1 MEEMNVKNLEILSNE
16 IQEQISKL
24 KKDEG
29 DIGKLLSLSSSF
41 QEALIIFKYQLSQNI
56 SLNENELVEQVEKN
70 QTNLI
75 DAIEK
80 EEFDEIVETKA
91 EEIQLKKKS
100 EEEKKSVNEML
111 SQSQTTLADKFGE
124 QQIFDLTKEI
134 GLNERFLLTENL
146 FSGDANLF
154 SKTLNRLNSCNSK
167 EEALSFLKN
176 DLAKKFDWNLKSTM
190 VKKFVKL
197 IERRYLNQ

>member
-1 MEEMNVKNLEILSNE
+1 MNVKNLEILANE

-56 SLNENELVEQVEKN
+56 SLNENELVEEMEKN

-80 EEFDEIVETKA
+80 EEFDEIQELHTFVRFFF
-91 EEIQLKKKS
+91 QLNFFS
-100 EEEKKSVNEML
+100 FCFNNYI
-111 SQSQTTLADKFGE
+111 KF
-124 QQIFDLTKEI
+124 
-134 GLNERFLLTENL
+134 FL
-146 FSGDANLF
+146 FYS
-154 SKTLNRLNSCNSK
+154 
-167 EEALSFLKN
+167 
-176 DLAKKFDWNLKSTM
+176 
-190 VKKFVKL
+190 
-197 IERRYLNQ
+197 IY

>member
-100 EEEKKSVNEML
+100 EEEKKSINEML

>member
-1 MEEMNVKNLEILSNE
+1 MNVKNLEILSNE

-29 DIGKLLSLSSSF
+29 DIGKLLLLSSSF

-56 SLNENELVEQVEKN
+56 SSNENELVEEMEKN

-80 EEFDEIVETKA
+80 EEFDDIVETKA

-100 EEEKKSVNEML
+100 EEEKKSINEML

-146 FSGDANLF
+146 FSGDTNLF
-154 SKTLNRLNSCNSK
+154 SKTLNRLNSSNSK
-167 EEALSFLKN
+167 EEALSFFKN

-190 VKKFVKL
+190 VKKFIKL

>member
-1 MEEMNVKNLEILSNE
+1 MEEMNVKNLEILANE

-56 SLNENELVEQVEKN
+56 SLNENELVEEMEKN

-100 EEEKKSVNEML
+100 EEEKKSINEML

-146 FSGDANLF
+146 FSGDTNLF
-154 SKTLNRLNSCNSK
+154 SKTLNRLNNCSSK
-167 EEALSFLKN
+167 EEALSFFKN

>member
-1 MEEMNVKNLEILSNE
+1 
-16 IQEQISKL
+16 
-24 KKDEG
+24 
-29 DIGKLLSLSSSF
+29 
-41 QEALIIFKYQLSQNI
+41 
-56 SLNENELVEQVEKN
+56 
-70 QTNLI
+70 
-75 DAIEK
+75 
-80 EEFDEIVETKA
+80 
-91 EEIQLKKKS
+91 
-100 EEEKKSVNEML
+100 ML

-146 FSGDANLF
+146 FSGDTNLF

>member
-1 MEEMNVKNLEILSNE
+1 M
-16 IQEQISKL
+16 
-24 KKDEG
+24 
-29 DIGKLLSLSSSF
+29 
-41 QEALIIFKYQLSQNI
+41 
-56 SLNENELVEQVEKN
+56 NENELVEEVEKN

-146 FSGDANLF
+146 FSGDTNLF
-154 SKTLNRLNSCNSK
+154 SKTFLWRVPVVGSAVTRECKACN
-167 EEALSFLKN
+167 EHAN
-176 DLAKKFDWNLKSTM
+176 AITNATA
-190 VKKFVKL
+190 
-197 IERRYLNQ
+197 

>member
-1 MEEMNVKNLEILSNE
+1 MEEMNVKNLEILANE

-29 DIGKLLSLSSSF
+29 DIGKLLLLSSSF
-41 QEALIIFKYQLSQNI
+41 QEALIIFKYQLSQNV
-56 SLNENELVEQVEKN
+56 SLNENELVEEMEKN

-100 EEEKKSVNEML
+100 EEEKKSINEML

-146 FSGDANLF
+146 FSGDTNLF

>member
-1 MEEMNVKNLEILSNE
+1 MKVIL
-16 IQEQISKL
+16 
-24 KKDEG
+24 
-29 DIGKLLSLSSSF
+29 
-41 QEALIIFKYQLSQNI
+41 EALIIFKYQLSQNI
-56 SLNENELVEQVEKN
+56 SLNENELVEEMEKN

-100 EEEKKSVNEML
+100 EEEKKSINEML

-146 FSGDANLF
+146 FSGDTNLF

-167 EEALSFLKN
+167 EEALSFFKN

>member
-1 MEEMNVKNLEILSNE
+1 MEEMNVKNLEILANE

-56 SLNENELVEQVEKN
+56 SLNENESVEEMEKN

-100 EEEKKSVNEML
+100 EEEKKSINEML

-146 FSGDANLF
+146 FSGDNNLF